1 MTLPVPA
8 RLGALLIGAVL
19 AAPML
24 AGCTGRP
31 AEQTAAEACALS
43 RDAVV
48 ELADTLAPAVSA
60 ALVSPAQV
68 ELAPTTPSPSPSA
81 SSTRSPSTGLV
92 DAVARV
98 KHLDSVKAPNV
109 SSSLAGLADAASN
122 VVVAISDTATA
133 FSADTQPSVDQ
144 ASALS
149 TELVGR
155 LRDASDAVGV
165 YNDICQSSSVVG

>member
-1 MTLPVPA
+1 MTFPVRA
-8 RLGALLIGAVL
+8 RLGVLLVGVVL
-19 AAPML
+19 AAPVL
-24 AGCTGRP
+24 AGCTAQP

-48 ELADTLAPAVSA
+48 ELADALAPAVSA

-68 ELAPTTPSPSPSA
+68 EFAQATPNPSPAP

-98 KHLDSVKAPNV
+98 KQLDGVEEPNV
-109 SSSLAGLADAASN
+109 SSALAGLTDAASS

-144 ASALS
+144 AAALS
-149 TELVGR
+149 KELVER
-155 LRDASDAVGV
+155 LRDASDAVGAYDDV
-165 YNDICQSSSVVG
+165 CQSSSVVD